1 MKIVI
6 ADPIFLTDDYRR
18 QLDRLGD
25 VEVFET
31 YPASDA
37 AFRDRIRDA
46 EVVVVG
52 RYGMRADAFA
62 AAPHLRMVSVWQ
74 TGYDHIDLEAATR
87 AGVVVSNVP
96 AYAFDAVAEFVFAF
110 ALALLRR
117 VRLADAR
124 LREGQFDWREYCGHQ
139 LMGMTI
145 GVIGTGDIGRR
156 VIQIAH
162 GFGMRV
168 LSTTAH
174 PSPDR
179 AARLGIEFVDLSTL
193 LAESD
198 ILTLHVPLTPSTERM
213 IGERELALMKPG
225 AILINTAR
233 GRVVDEGA
241 LVEALAAGRLA
252 GAGLDVFEHEPLPA
266 ESPLRRLDNVIL
278 TPHIAFLTEESM
290 DECTFTTIQNIERFA
305 AGRPEN
311 VVNPEVFSC
320 DPRIVTPLQH

>member
-6 ADPIFLTDDYRR
+6 ADPIFLTEAYRR
-18 QLDRLGD
+18 QLGRLGE
-25 VEVFET
+25 VEIFDT

-37 AFRDRIRDA
+37 EFRNRIRDA

-52 RYGMRADAFA
+52 RYGMHADAFD
-62 AAPHLRMVSVWQ
+62 AAPRLRMVAVWQ
-74 TGYDHIDLEAATR
+74 TGYDHVDLEAATN

-117 VRLADAR
+117 VHAADAR
-124 LREGQFDWREYCGHQ
+124 LRGGRFDWREYCGRQ

-156 VIQIAH
+156 VVQIAH
-162 GFGMRV
+162 GFGMRI

-174 PSPDR
+174 PGPER
-179 AARLGIEFVDLSTL
+179 AERLGLEFVDLPTL

-198 ILTLHVPLTPSTERM
+198 ILTLHVPLTATIERM
-213 IGERELALMKPG
+213 IGARELAMMKPG
-225 AILINTAR
+225 SILINTAR
-233 GRVVDEGA
+233 GRVIDEGA
-241 LVEALAAGRLA
+241 LVEALRTRHLG
-252 GAGLDVFEHEPLPA
+252 GAGLDVFEHEPLPP
-266 ESPLRRLDNVIL
+266 ESPLRQLDNVLL

-290 DECTFTTIQNIERFA
+290 DECTFTTIRNIEQFA

-311 VVNPEVFSC
+311 VVNPGVLG
-320 DPRIVTPLQH
+320 RGARM

>member
-6 ADPIFLTDDYRR
+6 ADPIFLTEAYRR
-18 QLDRLGD
+18 QLGRLGE
-25 VEVFET
+25 VEIFDT

-37 AFRDRIRDA
+37 EFRNRIRDA

-52 RYGMRADAFA
+52 RYGMHDDAFD
-62 AAPHLRMVSVWQ
+62 AAPRLRMVAVWQ
-74 TGYDHIDLEAATR
+74 TGYDHVDLEAATN

-117 VRLADAR
+117 VHIADAR
-124 LREGQFDWREYCGHQ
+124 LRGGKFDWREYCGRQ

-162 GFGMRV
+162 GFGMRI

-174 PSPDR
+174 PSPER
-179 AARLGIEFVDLSTL
+179 AERLGLEFVDLPTL

-198 ILTLHVPLTPSTERM
+198 ILTLHVPLTASTERM
-213 IGERELALMKPG
+213 IGARELAMMKPG

-233 GRVVDEGA
+233 GRVIDERA
-241 LVEALAAGRLA
+241 LVEALRTRHLG
-252 GAGLDVFEHEPLPA
+252 GAGLDVFEHEPLLP
-266 ESPLRRLDNVIL
+266 ESPLRQLDNVLL

-290 DECTFTTIQNIERFA
+290 DECTFTTIRNIEQFA
-305 AGRPEN
+305 AGHPEN
-311 VVNPEVFSC
+311 VVNPEVLG
-320 DPRIVTPLQH
+320 RGARM

>member
-6 ADPIFLTDDYRR
+6 ADPIFLTEAYRR
-18 QLDRLGD
+18 QLGRLGE
-25 VEVFET
+25 VEIFDT

-37 AFRDRIRDA
+37 EFRNRIRDA

-52 RYGMRADAFA
+52 RYGMHADAFD
-62 AAPHLRMVSVWQ
+62 AAPRLRMVAVWQ
-74 TGYDHIDLEAATR
+74 TGYDHVDLEAATN

-117 VRLADAR
+117 VHAADAR
-124 LREGQFDWREYCGHQ
+124 LRGGRFDWREYCGRQ

-145 GVIGTGDIGRR
+145 GVIGTGDIGTR
-156 VIQIAH
+156 VVQIAH
-162 GFGMRV
+162 GFGMRI

-174 PSPDR
+174 PGPER
-179 AARLGIEFVDLSTL
+179 AERLGLEFVDLPTL

-198 ILTLHVPLTPSTERM
+198 ILTLHVPLTATTERM
-213 IGERELALMKPG
+213 IGARELAMMKPG

-233 GRVVDEGA
+233 GRVIDEGA
-241 LVEALAAGRLA
+241 LVEALRTRHLG
-252 GAGLDVFEHEPLPA
+252 GAGLDVFEHEPLPP
-266 ESPLRRLDNVIL
+266 ESPLRQLDNVLL

-290 DECTFTTIQNIERFA
+290 DECTFTTIRNIEQFA

-311 VVNPEVFSC
+311 VVNPGVLG
-320 DPRIVTPLQH
+320 RGARM

>member
-6 ADPIFLTDDYRR
+6 ADPIFLTDEYRR
-18 QLDRLGD
+18 QLELLG
-25 VEVFET
+25 EVRVYET

-37 AFRDRIRDA
+37 EFRDRIRDA

-52 RYGMRADAFA
+52 RFGMRADAFE
-62 AAPHLRMVSVWQ
+62 AAPRLCMVAVWQ
-74 TGYDHIDLEAATR
+74 TGYDHVEIEAATR

-96 AYAFDAVAEFVFAF
+96 AYSFEAVAEFVFAF

-117 VRLADAR
+117 VHVADAH
-124 LREGQFDWREYCGHQ
+124 LRAGEFDWREHHGHQ

-145 GVIGTGDIGRR
+145 GVIGTGDIGTR

-174 PSPDR
+174 PDSER
-179 AARLGIEFVDLSTL
+179 ARRLDLEFVDLPTL
-193 LAESD
+193 LTEAD
-198 ILTLHVPLTPSTERM
+198 MVTLHVPLTPSTERM
-213 IGERELALMKPG
+213 IGAREIGMMKPG
-225 AILINTAR
+225 AILVNTAR
-233 GRVVDEGA
+233 GRVVDEAA
-241 LVEALAAGRLA
+241 LVEALRTGSIA
-252 GAGLDVFEHEPLPA
+252 GAGLDVFEEEPLPA
-266 ESPLRRLDNVIL
+266 DSPLRALDNVLL

-290 DECTFTTIQNIERFA
+290 DECTFITVRNIEQFA

-311 VVNPEVFSC
+311 VVNPGVLG
-320 DPRIVTPLQH
+320 DTGQP

>member
-6 ADPIFLTDDYRR
+6 ADPIFLTEEYRR

-25 VEVFET
+25 VRVYET

-37 AFRDRIRDA
+37 EFLDRIRDA
-46 EVVVVG
+46 KVVIVG
-52 RYGMRADAFA
+52 RYGMRADAFE
-62 AAPHLRMVSVWQ
+62 AAPRLRMVAVWQ
-74 TGYDHIDLEAATR
+74 TGYDHVDIAAATR

-96 AYAFDAVAEFVFAF
+96 AYAFEAVAEFVFAF

-117 VRLADAR
+117 VHVADAH
-124 LREGQFDWREYCGHQ
+124 LRAGEFDWREHHGHQ

-145 GVIGTGDIGRR
+145 GVIGTGDIGTR
-156 VIQIAH
+156 VIQVAH

-174 PSPDR
+174 PDADR
-179 AARLGIEFVDLSTL
+179 ALRLGLEFVDLATL

-198 ILTLHVPLTPSTERM
+198 MVTLHVPLTPSTERM
-213 IGERELALMKPG
+213 IGARELAMMKPG

-233 GRVVDEGA
+233 GRVVDEAA
-241 LVEALAAGRLA
+241 LVEALRSGHLA
-252 GAGLDVFEHEPLPA
+252 GAGLDVFEEEPLPA
-266 ESPLRRLDNVIL
+266 DSPLRALDNVLL

-290 DECTFTTIQNIERFA
+290 DECTFITIRNVEQFA

-311 VVNPEVFSC
+311 MVNPAVLG
-320 DPRIVTPLQH
+320 DTKQP

>member
-6 ADPIFLTDDYRR
+6 ADPIFLTEDYRR
-18 QLDRLGD
+18 RLERLGE

-31 YPASDA
+31 YPDSED

-52 RYGMRADAFA
+52 RYGMLADAFA
-62 AAPHLRMVSVWQ
+62 AAKRLRMVAVWQ

-87 AGVVVSNVP
+87 AGAVVSNVP
-96 AYAFDAVAEFVFAF
+96 SYAFDAVAEFVFAF
-110 ALALLRR
+110 ALTLLRR

-124 LREGQFDWREYCGHQ
+124 LREGSFDWREHRGHQ

-156 VIQIAH
+156 VVQIAH
-162 GFGMRV
+162 GFGMRI
-168 LSTTAH
+168 LSTTRH
-174 PSPDR
+174 PSPER
-179 AARLGIEFVDLSTL
+179 AARLGLEFVDLSTL

-198 ILTLHVPLTPSTERM
+198 ILTLHVALTPSTERM
-213 IGERELALMKPG
+213 IGERELALLKPG

-241 LVEALAAGRLA
+241 LVEALRTGRIA

-266 ESPLRRLDNVIL
+266 ESPLRQLDNVIL

-290 DECTFTTIQNIERFA
+290 DECTFITIRNIEQFT
-305 AGRPEN
+305 AGHPEN
-311 VVNPEVFSC
+311 VVNPEVLS
-320 DPRIVTPLQH
+320 RVAPLRH

>member
-1 MKIVI
+1 MKIVV
-6 ADPIFLTDDYRR
+6 ADPIFLTEDHRR
-18 QLDRLGD
+18 RLGRLGE

-31 YPASDA
+31 YPADDA

-46 EVVVVG
+46 DVVVVG
-52 RYGMRADAFA
+52 RYGMDAAAFA
-62 AAPHLRMVSVWQ
+62 GAERLRMVAVWQ
-74 TGYDHIDLEAATR
+74 TGYDHIDLDAATR
-87 AGVVVSNVP
+87 AGVAVANVP
-96 AYAFDAVAEFVFAF
+96 AYAFEAVAEFVFAY

-124 LREGQFDWREYCGHQ
+124 LREGDYDWREYCGHQ

-156 VIQIAH
+156 VVQIAH

-168 LSTTAH
+168 LSTTRH
-174 PSPDR
+174 PSPER
-179 AARLGIEFVDLSTL
+179 AARLGLEFVDLSTL
-193 LAESD
+193 LAESE
-198 ILTLHVPLTPSTERM
+198 ILTLHVPLTASTERM
-213 IGERELALMKPG
+213 IGARELARMKPG

-241 LVEALAAGRLA
+241 LVEALRTGHLG

-266 ESPLRRLDNVIL
+266 ESPLRQLDNVIL

-290 DECTFTTIQNIERFA
+290 DECTFITVRNIERFA
-305 AGRPEN
+305 AGSPEN
-311 VVNPEVFSC
+311 VVNPGVLARTA
-320 DPRIVTPLQH
+320 PPAP